1 MSFSN
6 HQSFSVHSILFS
18 ILVVASKILKK
29 DNVIVQLY
37 LTIIAATV

>member
-6 HQSFSVHSILFS
+6 RQSLSVHSILFS

-29 DNVIVQLY
+29 DNVIVHLH